1 MQGKNGMCIRCN
13 AVTDFQG
20 RPERAAL
27 KDVRTGALKDANGEE
42 QECATGRRK
51 KRSEKC
57 VTPVCQAL
65 RKFVRGNLLK
75 TSCGSFLSSLVT
87 FDPGERQ
94 SSGHSE
100 MGQKAMEFDDLLRC

>member
-1 MQGKNGMCIRCN
+1 MTTFEGTPGKTISSSLKDRERERRERRMQGKNGMCIRCN

-75 TSCGSFLSSLVT
+75 TSCGKFLSLDV
-87 FDPGERQ
+87 
-94 SSGHSE
+94 
-100 MGQKAMEFDDLLRC
+100 